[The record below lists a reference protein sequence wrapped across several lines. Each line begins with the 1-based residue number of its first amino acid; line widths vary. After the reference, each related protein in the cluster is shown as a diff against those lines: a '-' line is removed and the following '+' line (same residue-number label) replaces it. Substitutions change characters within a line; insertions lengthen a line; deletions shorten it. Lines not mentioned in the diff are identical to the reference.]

1 MDLIQMALNNGQH
14 KYSTV
19 YGRQIDLDPEKR
31 KEWIQRER
39 ERERGR
45 EREGEREREQERELS
60 TGK

>member
-1 MDLIQMALNNGQH
+1 MALNNGQH

>member
-1 MDLIQMALNNGQH
+1 MALNNGQH

-39 ERERGR
+39 ERARAR
-45 EREGEREREQERELS
+45 ERAKYRKMM
-60 TGK
+60 TNNNTVCYIK